1 MWDIKNNVIFGFQD
15 PVIQS
20 AVTTNAN
27 NPTLDDYNPFDNK
40 TAPKAVDPSPAVMN
54 PTEEPVPTPKPQIS
68 TAEFQV
74 CRKELFH
81 FRIFCDVIDV
91 KIYSS
96 SLTAN

>member
-74 CRKELFH
+74 CKYFISEF
-81 FRIFCDVIDV
+81 FCDVIDV